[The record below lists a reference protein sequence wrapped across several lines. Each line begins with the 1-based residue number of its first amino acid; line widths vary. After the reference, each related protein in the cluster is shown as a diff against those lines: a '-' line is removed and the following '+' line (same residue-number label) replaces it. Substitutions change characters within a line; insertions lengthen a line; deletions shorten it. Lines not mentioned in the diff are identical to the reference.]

1 MTTLY
6 VGRVFDERRGSYLG
20 PKGCRRTQTTARP
33 VPRKRY
39 PGNRGRWSRQSADEV
54 QNDDDEENVGMNSK
68 ATKADTK
75 RTELKHSRAALWTI
89 QHAVDAVANS
99 IRQLKTLQGHVYV
112 GYRGALST
120 LQMARHHSLNDR
132 DLNLVEDCVG
142 KLAQRADWPATMRSR
157 TRHESLERPLS
168 DTESS
173 VVTSLVGSA
182 LAVSAGTLD
191 ITEYLDALYGGL
203 AVTAAAAARSAYSV
217 TAETHRKRADKLML
231 RLDQLCAN
239 QRIAW
244 AFTAGAEN
252 QPSIFRRTLH

>member
-1 MTTLY
+1 MAGNDALAH
-6 VGRVFDERRGSYLG
+6 
-20 PKGCRRTQTTARP
+20 PAR
-33 VPRKRY
+33 
-39 PGNRGRWSRQSADEV
+39 EV
-54 QNDDDEENVGMNSK
+54 
-68 ATKADTK
+68 
-75 RTELKHSRAALWTI
+75 
-89 QHAVDAVANS
+89 
-99 IRQLKTLQGHVYV
+99 
-112 GYRGALST
+112 
-120 LQMARHHSLNDR
+120 
-132 DLNLVEDCVG
+132 
-142 KLAQRADWPATMRSR
+142 
-157 TRHESLERPLS
+157 LERPLS

-173 VVTSLVGSA
+173 VVASLVGSA

-244 AFTAGAEN
+244 AFAAGAED

>member
-1 MTTLY
+1 MS
-6 VGRVFDERRGSYLG
+6 VGF
-20 PKGCRRTQTTARP
+20 RRTPTTARP
-33 VPRKRY
+33 VPRKPY

-99 IRQLKTLQGHVYV
+99 IRQLKTLQGHVYG

-244 AFTAGAEN
+244 AFAAGAEN